1 MKETERLIGL
11 DFGSKTIGVAV
22 SDALGVSAHPVGE
35 IRRTSAARDLDAVAG
50 YVEEYEA
57 RGVVIGLPRNMNGT
71 LGPAAEK
78 VLAFVERLRSR
89 LDVSVETWDERLT
102 TAEAERVLIEADL
115 SRKRRR
121 EVIDRMAAVLIL
133 QGYLD
138 NIRTRQAKAE
148 SMSRREE
155 S

>member
-22 SDALGVSAHPVGE
+22 SDTLGVSAHPVGE

-133 QGYLD
+133 QGWLD
-138 NIRTRQAKAE
+138 RRRMREAKTE
-148 SMSRREE
+148 SPPRREE

>member
-11 DFGSKTIGVAV
+11 DFGTKTIGVAV

-133 QGYLD
+133 QGWLD
-138 NIRTRQAKAE
+138 RRRMREAKTE
-148 SMSRREE
+148 SPPKREE

>member
-1 MKETERLIGL
+1 MREAGRLIGL
-11 DFGSKTIGVAV
+11 DYGSKRIGVAV
-22 SDALGVSAHPVGE
+22 SDELGVSAHPVGE

-57 RGVVIGLPRNMNGT
+57 EGVVVGLPRNMNGT

-78 VLAFVERLRSR
+78 VIAFASRLRSR
-89 LDVSVETWDERLT
+89 LDVPVETWDERLT
-102 TAEAERVLIEADL
+102 TAEAERVLIGADL

-133 QGYLD
+133 QGFLD
-138 NIRTRQAKAE
+138 RRRTLEARADGPPK
-148 SMSRREE
+148 REE